1 MASHLWITIQWRTRD
16 KPWVVL
22 GDFNVVKDSSE
33 SFGGLSNS
41 GFKAEFANWMG
52 VQGLFDH
59 PYIDV
64 LFSWSNKRDATIIT
78 LGCYLFFLLLI

>member
-1 MASHLWITIQWRTRD
+1 MASHLWVTIQWRTRD

-33 SFGGLSNS
+33 GFGVLGIP
-41 GFKAEFANWMG
+41 GFESEFANWMG
-52 VQGLFDH
+52 VHGLFDH
-59 PYIDV
+59 PYIGV

-78 LGCYLFFLLLI
+78 LGSYLFFLLLI